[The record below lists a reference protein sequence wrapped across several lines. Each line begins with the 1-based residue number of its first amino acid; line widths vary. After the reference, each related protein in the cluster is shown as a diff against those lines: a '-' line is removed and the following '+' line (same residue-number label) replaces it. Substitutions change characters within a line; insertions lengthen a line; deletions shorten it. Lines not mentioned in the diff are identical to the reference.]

1 LPFDSFGREATGVVH
16 ETIFAKFDMFSP
28 LPKMSADF
36 FPFCEKTGSK
46 K

>member
-1 LPFDSFGREATGVVH
+1 LPFDSFGRDATGVVH

-28 LPKMSADF
+28 LPKMSADSS
-36 FPFCEKTGSK
+36 FCEKTGSK